1 MKNRRKASPKK
12 GRGRGRKKKPEAES
26 VWCVEDYL
34 FKSLSGWNKN
44 PLISWGILMFHVL
57 YFEAHINIMWRKN
70 VHSWYTCI
78 SASNCIYFCF
88 EWNGLLNACVLN
100 KFFIYVLYSLLVYL
114 TVYNL
119 TTSAFLTWKQIT
131 FLIPK
136 STDKDTINCTV

>member
-1 MKNRRKASPKK
+1 MYCTLKH
-12 GRGRGRKKKPEAES
+12 
-26 VWCVEDYL
+26 
-34 FKSLSGWNKN
+34 
-44 PLISWGILMFHVL
+44 ILTLCEGKMCI
-57 YFEAHINIMWRKN
+57 ADIA
-70 VHSWYTCI
+70 CI